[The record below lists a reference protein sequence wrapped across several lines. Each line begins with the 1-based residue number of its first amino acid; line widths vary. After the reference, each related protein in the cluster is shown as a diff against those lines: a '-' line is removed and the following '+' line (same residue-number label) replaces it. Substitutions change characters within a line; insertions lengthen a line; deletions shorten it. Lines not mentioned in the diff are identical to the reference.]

1 MRSLWFIPHGNT
13 VTEPEES
20 TGYRGGWSSTLH
32 PISTKQAAAVAAHG
46 RRRAR
51 EMLSLLEGAG
61 FIATEAGSE
70 YWSETEL
77 VGEGFNR
84 FDKGYN
90 GRVHKVAAD
99 LTLPGSTSDIA
110 LLARRFADLPPSVI
124 ERVRADTPDKTYTLF
139 LPRQHG
145 HAGTVKITKR
155 EDPPRITVNLLATS
169 KRYFYR
175 WDKREPVWKI
185 LLRNQTEEGHEDRR
199 AREIARLGFSSRD
212 WPVHAELP
220 DGISE
225 SEATDRVRLY
235 LMGAG
240 VDTAAATFRAR
251 RTDSGW
257 DVAISG
263 DPALDA
269 LGVLRITDAGRI
281 NPLDE

>member
-1 MRSLWFIPHGNT
+1 MRSLWFIPHGNA
-13 VTEPEES
+13 VIEPEES

-61 FIATEAGSE
+61 FIAAESGSE

-84 FDKGYN
+84 FDKGHN
-90 GRVHKVAAD
+90 GRVHKVAAE
-99 LTLPGSTSDIA
+99 LTLPGSTSNIA
-110 LLARRFADLPPSVI
+110 ELARRFADLPLSAI

-145 HAGTVKITKR
+145 HAGTIKMAKQ
-155 EDPPRITVNLLATS
+155 ENPSRITVSLLATS

-185 LLRNQTEEGHEDRR
+185 LLRNQTEEDNEDRR

-240 VDTAAATFRAR
+240 VNTAPATLRAQ
-251 RTDSGW
+251 RTESGW

-263 DPALDA
+263 DPALDG
-269 LGVLRITDAGRI
+269 LGALRITDAGRI
-281 NPLDE
+281 SPPTE

>member
-13 VTEPEES
+13 VTEPEGT

-32 PISTKQAAAVAAHG
+32 PISTRQAAAVAAHG

-61 FIATEAGSE
+61 FVAVEDGSE

-90 GRVHKVAAD
+90 GRVHKVSAN
-99 LTLPGSTSDIA
+99 LTLPGSTVDISE
-110 LLARRFADLPPSVI
+110 LARRFTDLPSTII
-124 ERVRADTPDKTYTLF
+124 ERVRADTRDQTYTLF
-139 LPRQHG
+139 LPGRHG
-145 HAGTVKITKR
+145 HTGNIKMTKR
-155 EDPPRITVNLLATS
+155 EDPPRITVNLLAVS

-175 WDKREPVWKI
+175 WDKRDSIWRI
-185 LLRNQTEEGHEDRR
+185 LLQNRTEQDYEDRK

-212 WPVHAELP
+212 WPVHATLP
-220 DGISE
+220 DGMVE
-225 SEATDRVRLY
+225 EEATDRVRLY

-240 VDTAAATFRAR
+240 VDTAAANLRAQR
-251 RTDSGW
+251 IENGW

-269 LGVLRITDAGRI
+269 LGVLRITDSGRI
-281 NPLDE
+281 GPPAE